1 MMLIGGRQCGR
12 SALIAAALFTLGQ
25 LATAAELEK
34 VIVVDEGPSLNEWLT
49 ADDYDDG
56 ISDWK
61 FIIRKSEMRTY
72 SLTEQFDKA
81 LVKPVRNPSNGLHA
95 ATLVAVASVAKAH
108 PCGGWGTGQDETT
121 F

>member
-1 MMLIGGRQCGR
+1 MLLSGGRRNGR
-12 SALIAAALFTLGQ
+12 SALIAAALFALGQ
-25 LATAAELEK
+25 LATAAEEEK
-34 VIVVDEGPSLNEWLT
+34 VVVVDEGPSLKEWLT
-49 ADDYDDG
+49 ADDYDDH

-81 LVKPVRNPSNGLHA
+81 LAKPVRNPCNGIHA
-95 ATLVAVASVAKAH
+95 ATPLAVAIYAKAH
-108 PCGGWGTGQDETT
+108 PCGGWGMLRYETT